1 MTLEEEIKD
10 TEYVQDESRDAEEL
24 TVSRALENITVML
37 RFIQLLC
44 ENHNPILQRILSSQK
59 SADGK
64 PKAKSV
70 NLVSAMARM
79 LEQFQKVM
87 NNISLNLGH

>member
-37 RFIQLLC
+37 RF
-44 ENHNPILQRILSSQK
+44 
-59 SADGK
+59 
-64 PKAKSV
+64 V
-70 NLVSAMARM
+70 
-79 LEQFQKVM
+79 
-87 NNISLNLGH
+87 